1 MVACLI
7 QRKSKCTIMGKLT
20 MMAIRDKDLEVWAVL
35 IPLKY
40 SKCSLVVEAVW
51 AVWEVWAVW
60 VVWVVWV
67 EWVAVIKDFSSG
79 LDDSLSLFMEKS
91 CYKL

>member
-1 MVACLI
+1 
-7 QRKSKCTIMGKLT
+7 
-20 MMAIRDKDLEVWAVL
+20 
-35 IPLKY
+35 
-40 SKCSLVVEAVW
+40 
-51 AVWEVWAVW
+51 